1 MVTKNQMV
9 AGRKDG
15 LGTEGSTTE
24 GPGNRRAVTGKSGH
38 WPRNRRVRL
47 YTYYIYSMAKEPRVL
62 PFDTI
67 LYYILYRRTATG
79 TVPSNVKKNHWKFV
93 PLSIVLTVL
102 INKYDFIS

>member
-1 MVTKNQMV
+1 
-9 AGRKDG
+9 
-15 LGTEGSTTE
+15 
-24 GPGNRRAVTGKSGH
+24 
-38 WPRNRRVRL
+38 
-47 YTYYIYSMAKEPRVL
+47 MAKEPRVL